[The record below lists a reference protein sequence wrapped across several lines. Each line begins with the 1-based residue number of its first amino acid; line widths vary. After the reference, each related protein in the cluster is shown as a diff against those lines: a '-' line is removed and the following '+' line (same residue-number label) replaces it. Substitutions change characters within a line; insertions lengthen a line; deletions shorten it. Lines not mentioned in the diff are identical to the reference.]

1 MIGRSINCENN
12 CLLQPCS
19 VCTYDA
25 VSGTHAAEWRWWY
38 RMCWF
43 FGGGAPL
50 VVEGGQTVLA
60 AEVLHGSFTVRS
72 QNDVLRPKYQPER
85 KRGDLSSAIVCFC
98 SMNSD
103 TIQFIC
109 SYIVIILPFLTENLH
124 CLSMKWWRRSLL
136 NSLLAVVAG
145 LGVSFDC
152 RQRCGEAFGGAEQC
166 WGTLPLESSLPFP
179 QVLIAVGAVHIHG
192 GRIDDRQRLC
202 FRSWVH
208 WEDGSNLQILLL
220 ITHQWGRGQCL
231 WIHQILSE
239 GLA

>member
-1 MIGRSINCENN
+1 MVVSDVLVFWRRCSSCSWRRSDSSGCRSPSW
-12 CLLQPCS
+12 LLYRPEP
-19 VCTYDA
+19 
-25 VSGTHAAEWRWWY
+25 EWR
-38 RMCWF
+38 
-43 FGGGAPL
+43 P
-50 VVEGGQTVLA
+50 E
-60 AEVLHGSFTVRS
+60 AEISTWEKERRSEFSDSF
-72 QNDVLRPKYQPER
+72 
-85 KRGDLSSAIVCFC
+85 
-98 SMNSD
+98 MNSD

-124 CLSMKWWRRSLL
+124 CLSMKWWRRSLF

-179 QVLIAVGAVHIHG
+179 QVLIAVGAVHVHG
-192 GRIDDRQRLC
+192 GRIDDGQRLC

-239 GLA
+239 GLV